1 MKLTPALLRPPL
13 LIELEA
19 LGGEDQPRFVLERL
33 ARHFPLLDPE
43 TAPLES
49 MTRKLA
55 AQLERE
61 GLLTRARARWRLTP
75 RGRQL
80 AQLEGQAQAQ
90 LLQGPKTEPAPA
102 QGSLHRRLQEA
113 LQRLGEWLGFAA
125 MLEVEHYD
133 VVWKE
138 HPDSER
144 FSHVFEVQVAG
155 SVDSALTRLQ
165 QAWKRQ
171 RSLPVLVIADLHAET
186 VAEARLKAAFLE
198 LKDALQVVTSAEV
211 LGLVQALEP
220 QVGMLVRLGRCRGVS
235 TERTAPSQ

>member
-1 MKLTPALLRPPL
+1 MKLTPELLRIPL
-13 LIELEA
+13 LSELEA
-19 LGGEDQPRFVLERL
+19 LGGEDQPHFVLERL
-33 ARHFPLLDPE
+33 ARHFPLLEPDE
-43 TAPLES
+43 APIEGL
-49 MTRKLA
+49 TRKLA

-61 GLLTRARARWRLTP
+61 GLLIRARARWRLTP
-75 RGRQL
+75 RGREVAHMEGL
-80 AQLEGQAQAQ
+80 AQTQ
-90 LLQGPKTEPAPA
+90 LLQDSRAEKPSA
-102 QGSLHRRLQEA
+102 QGTLHRRLQETI
-113 LQRLGEWLGFAA
+113 QSVGEWLGFAA

-138 HPDSER
+138 HPESER

-198 LKDALQVVTSAEV
+198 LKDALQVVTAAEV
-211 LGLVQALEP
+211 LGLAQALEP
-220 QVGMLVRLGRCRGVS
+220 QVGMLVRLGRCRMEGG
-235 TERTAPSQ
+235 RR